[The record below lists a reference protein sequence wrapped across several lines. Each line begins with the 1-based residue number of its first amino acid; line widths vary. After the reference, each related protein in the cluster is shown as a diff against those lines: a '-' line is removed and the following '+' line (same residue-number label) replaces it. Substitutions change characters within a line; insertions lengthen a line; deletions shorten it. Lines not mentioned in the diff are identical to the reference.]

1 MIHLKQLSQ
10 QVFLLLG
17 QREEITASHET
28 EVLDERSYTFLLSV
42 SEDDVIRVS
51 FKSLVIA
58 LLSHQSLLQ
67 IVAGILLQGTKHVI
81 TRYEAR

>member
-1 MIHLKQLSQ
+1 MVHLKQLSQ
-10 QVFLLLG
+10 QVFLLHG

-28 EVLDERSYTFLLSV
+28 EVLDERSYTFLLSI
-42 SEDDVIRVS
+42 SEDDVVRVP
-51 FKSLVIA
+51 FKTLVIA

-81 TRYEAR
+81 TR